1 MILKRSDINLAEN
14 SILKRK
20 LENEGQLSNS
30 LSYKIEEFVYSS
42 ANELVGDSWDIIRK
56 KYLYAINALKIRKIM
71 AGDFFDL
78 VSNVNLKLY
87 QYLDM
92 GGADEAD
99 DSKIPEIIQELSD
112 AEEALAIAE
121 AGTLCEGIDPTTGSY
136 YSYIY
141 VDTAE
146 VARLK
151 ALIAELKR
159 ILEWLKKLE
168 PTVTMTNNIL
178 NSNYSSINTYYNAI
192 LKMDE

>member
-71 AGDFFDL
+71 ADDFFDL

-121 AGTLCEGIDPTTGSY
+121 AGWYSTNPLTGKTEH
-136 YSYIY
+136 Y
-141 VDTAE
+141 VDEAE